1 MLSFIEAS
9 LAESFVTSLRDLAAD
24 AVTSASVATLAVAIG
39 AVLFAW
45 TRRARR
51 NGRRRPLPAAA

>member
-9 LAESFVTSLRDLAAD
+9 LAEAIVTSLRDLAAD
-24 AVTSASVATLAVAIG
+24 AIPSASAVGVVVAIG

-51 NGRRRPLPAAA
+51 SGRRRPLPAAA